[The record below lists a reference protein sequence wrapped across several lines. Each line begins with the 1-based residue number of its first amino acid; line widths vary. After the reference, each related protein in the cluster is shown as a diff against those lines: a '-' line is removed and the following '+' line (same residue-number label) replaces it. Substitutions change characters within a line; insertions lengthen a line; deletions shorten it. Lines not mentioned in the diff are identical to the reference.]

1 MEKGES
7 DGENKEQEELNS
19 SMKKAKT
26 DGEKKRRLN

>member
-26 DGEKKRRLN
+26 DGKKRDG